1 MALGK
6 LAAAAYLVVGAAHH
20 RAEEIARSVRKLGAA
35 GVRLEGVVL
44 NRVGELAGSH
54 GYRGYGVIGYGS
66 R

>member
-1 MALGK
+1 
-6 LAAAAYLVVGAAHH
+6 
-20 RAEEIARSVRKLGAA
+20 
-35 GVRLEGVVL
+35 VVL

>member
-1 MALGK
+1 
-6 LAAAAYLVVGAAHH
+6 
-20 RAEEIARSVRKLGAA
+20 VRKLGAA